1 MYNCGNSRNMRASLI
16 FIFSAFC
23 LCTFTLNAQVHKEV
37 RINRASDLII
47 VDGNLD
53 EETWK
58 RADVGT
64 DFYQNFPTDTVLANA
79 KTQIRFTYDDKFLY
93 VGAIM
98 YNSGPRTYV
107 TPSLRRDFRGGGNDM
122 IVVGFDTFDDETNA
136 FQFGMNPFGVRRE
149 GLISNGGGQRGDL
162 SLDWENKWFGE
173 AVQGEDYWS
182 VEMAI
187 PFKSIRFKEG
197 QKIWNI
203 HCYRIDSGTGE
214 RSTWNPIPRNFV
226 LYSQAHTGRLIWDEP
241 LKNPGAN
248 VAIIPYL
255 SGNYAS
261 EATETGTDSNTN
273 SAFGFDAKV
282 GVGPALNLDL
292 TVNPDFSQVEVDRQ
306 VTNLDRFEIFFP
318 ERRQFFLENADL
330 FAQFGLAQMRP
341 FFSRRI
347 GVSRDEETG
356 TNVQNKI
363 NFGARLS
370 GKLNNNWRIGLLN
383 MQAAAERDINLPE
396 INYTVAA
403 IQRKVFSRSNLGMI
417 FINKQDLKN
426 EAGTAFNQ
434 YNRVLGLDYN
444 LASADNKW
452 NGKFFYHRSFDAEDP
467 ANPNVNDDAFA
478 TSARIVYST
487 IEWRI
492 TALGQMIGE
501 NYNPEVGFARRRN
514 YDRANFEIQ
523 KNFYPKSKVF
533 QSINPSVG
541 VDVFRNELNGT
552 TDSEISLGVSGQLL
566 STARFNA
573 SVQRNFIYLFSA
585 FDPTRQ
591 DNEQLPEGT
600 EYTYTN
606 FEASFNSDTRQ
617 PFFYNV
623 RTTLGEFFNGSL
635 YSVGGALN
643 YRILPL
649 GIISMDFNYNRI
661 RLPDPYGDA
670 DLWLIGPRVD
680 LTFTKKLFWTTFVQ
694 YNSQIDNLNI
704 NSRLQWRFRPVSDLF
719 IAYTDNYLPSDFS
732 NKNRALVIKL
742 TYWLNL

>member
-1 MYNCGNSRNMRASLI
+1 MRSFTWI
-16 FIFSAFC
+16 FLSIAC
-23 LCTFTLNAQVHKEV
+23 LCPIFLQGQVHKEIHIKKAIDPI
-37 RINRASDLII
+37 RL
-47 VDGNLD
+47 DGNLD
-53 EETWK
+53 EQSWQL
-58 RADVGT
+58 ADVGS
-64 DFYQNFPTDTVLANA
+64 DFHQNFPTDTVMADA
-79 KTQIRFTYDDKFLY
+79 KTEIRFTYDDKFMY
-93 VGAIM
+93 IGAIM

-122 IVVGFDTFDDETNA
+122 IVFGFDTFDDQTNA

-149 GLISNGGGQRGDL
+149 GLIANGGGQRGDL

-187 PFKSIRFKEG
+187 PFKSIRYKEG
-197 QKIWNI
+197 WDVWNI
-203 HCYRIDSGTGE
+203 HCYRIDSSTGE

-241 LKNPGAN
+241 LKDPGAN
-248 VAIIPYL
+248 IALIPYV
-255 SGNYAS
+255 SGNYANDNIS
-261 EATETGTDSNTN
+261 EGQPTTTN
-273 SAFGFDAKV
+273 SDFGFDAKV

-330 FAQFGLAQMRP
+330 FAQFGLNQMRP

-383 MQAAAERDINLPE
+383 MQAASERDINLPE

-403 IQRKVFSRSNLGMI
+403 MQRKVFSRSNVGMI

-434 YNRVLGLDYN
+434 YNRVVGLDYN

-452 NGKFFYHRSFDAEDP
+452 NGKFFYHRSFDADDPEDP
-467 ANPNVNDDAFA
+467 DVNEDAFA

-487 IEWRI
+487 IEWQI
-492 TALGQMIGE
+492 TAMGQMIGE

-514 YDRANFEIQ
+514 YDRLNFEVQ
-523 KNFYPKSKVF
+523 KNFYPQSKVF
-533 QSINPSVG
+533 
-541 VDVFRNELNGT
+541 
-552 TDSEISLGVSGQLL
+552 
-566 STARFNA
+566 
-573 SVQRNFIYLFSA
+573 
-585 FDPTRQ
+585 
-591 DNEQLPEGT
+591 PE
-600 EYTYTN
+600 N
-606 FEASFNSDTRQ
+606 Q
-617 PFFYNV
+617 PN
-623 RTTLGEFFNGSL
+623 R
-635 YSVGGALN
+635 GG
-643 YRILPL
+643 RCIQ
-649 GIISMDFNYNRI
+649 
-661 RLPDPYGDA
+661 
-670 DLWLIGPRVD
+670 
-680 LTFTKKLFWTTFVQ
+680 K
-694 YNSQIDNLNI
+694 
-704 NSRLQWRFRPVSDLF
+704 
-719 IAYTDNYLPSDFS
+719 
-732 NKNRALVIKL
+732 
-742 TYWLNL
+742 